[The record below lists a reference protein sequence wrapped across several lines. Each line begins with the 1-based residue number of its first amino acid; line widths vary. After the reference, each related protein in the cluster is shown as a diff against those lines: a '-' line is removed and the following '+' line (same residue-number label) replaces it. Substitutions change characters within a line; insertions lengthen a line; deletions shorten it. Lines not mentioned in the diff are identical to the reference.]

1 MTAPEYRKLC
11 KEVHAKYGKPLNMPY
26 WESCSC
32 VDDVYFGECTKERLF
47 KLLDMAV
54 QEEA

>member
-11 KEVHAKYGKPLNMPY
+11 KEVHAKYGKPLNMQY

-54 QEEA
+54 QDEA